1 MRFFCADV
9 TLYEMEQQLEHKFYN
24 DNHKIRTI
32 GDLNLS
38 YEDYKYLNFKL
49 KGILHYISKVEVV
62 EQYKLC
68 IVTTL
73 VFAIRYE
80 KNVTPTLKY
89 YEQFMNQFQQH
100 QFRFCIHVI
109 TDAFHEMGLST
120 YGIRINSSK
129 ELLELLAIHANPPK
143 NLCEEIFEILE
154 DYFAQK
160 HCHMLEEE
168 LYGQLDRVFCGAYP
182 FLGNLDTYFRLSR
195 LMKKLY
201 EACYVSHAS
210 LEQLYDDFDI
220 MSMQVI
226 EHCYRW
232 FNAYS
237 DTSNNL
243 IKIR

>member
-1 MRFFCADV
+1 MRLFSADV
-9 TLYEMEQQLEHKFYN
+9 TLYEMEQQLEHRFYS

-32 GDLNLS
+32 GDLNLT

-49 KGILHYISKVEVV
+49 KGILHYISRVEVV

-73 VFAIRYE
+73 VFAIQYE
-80 KNVTPTLKY
+80 KNITPTLKY
-89 YEQFMNQFQQH
+89 FEQFMNQFQQH
-100 QFRFCIHVI
+100 QFRFCMHAI
-109 TDAFHEMGLST
+109 TDTFHELGLST

-143 NLCEEIFEILE
+143 NVCETIFEILE
-154 DYFAQK
+154 DYFAHD

-168 LYGQLDRVFCGAYP
+168 LYRQLDRVFCKAYP
-182 FLGNLDTYFRLSR
+182 FLCNMDTNFKLNRH
-195 LMKKLY
+195 MKELY
-201 EACYVSHAS
+201 EACYVRHKS

-220 MSMQVI
+220 LSMQVI

-237 DTSNNL
+237 KTSNNL